1 MSVQI
6 HPTAEVSDAACLGE
20 GTRVW
25 HQAQVREGAIIGR
38 GCTIGKDVY
47 IDAHVI
53 VGDHCKLQNGVYLY
67 RGVVLEDG
75 VFMGPRATTTNDL
88 HPRAIRSDGT
98 PKGPEDWV
106 VTPTR
111 ICRGA
116 AIGAGAVLVCGV
128 VVGAFAMVG
137 AGAVVTRDVPPHGL
151 ALGNPARLRGAVC
164 ACGARLRQPIP
175 GTAQVLC
182 EACGERLSL
191 ESSLAALLRGDVP
204 AA

>member
-6 HPTAEVSDAACLGE
+6 HPTAEVSSAARLGE

-25 HQAQVREGAIIGR
+25 HHAQVREGAVVGR

-47 IDAHVI
+47 IDADVV

-67 RGVVLEDG
+67 RGVMLEEG
-75 VFMGPRATTTNDL
+75 VFMGPRATTTNDRY
-88 HPRAIRSDGT
+88 PRAIRPDGT
-98 PKGPEDWV
+98 PKGVGDWV

-111 ICRGA
+111 IGRGA

-137 AGAVVTRDVPPHGL
+137 AGAVVIRDAPPYGL
-151 ALGNPARLRGAVC
+151 VLGNPARLRGAVC
-164 ACGARLRQPIP
+164 ACGARLRRLVA
-175 GTAQVLC
+175 GSAQALC
-182 EACGERLSL
+182 EACGARLSL
-191 ESSLAALLRGDVP
+191 EASLAALLRG
-204 AA
+204 AESA